1 MSDFLTKYHCILDYQ
16 SDLADD
22 RLLIDM
28 ARPCAPR
35 PDRVSACWGKS
46 LTPLIDKKA
55 LSAGRR
61 APPAPTAHD
70 VGMAAPPPPRSRV
83 GIVTA

>member
-1 MSDFLTKYHCILDYQ
+1 MVLSGCDTATARAAQQQGGPGY
-16 SDLADD
+16 APPVN
-22 RLLIDM
+22 RL
-28 ARPCAPR
+28 C
-35 PDRVSACWGKS
+35 ACWGFS

-70 VGMAAPPPPRSRV
+70 VGMAVPPTPRSQV
-83 GIVTA
+83 GIVAI